1 MLITEFFAVSKK
13 NEKNLSF
20 FKKTVDKRKRQDYN
34 AIITL
39 VHKSFKAMHL

>member
-13 NEKNLSF
+13 MKKIYVF
-20 FKKTVDKRKRQDYN
+20 YKKTVDKRKRQDYN